1 MDEEKDV
8 FSHARVEAG
17 IHAVCAAM
25 DELELTMLERMH
37 VTRSVY
43 HAAKQLIDDGMKVAF
58 SKKEPDAIDATAEL
72 AN

>member
-43 HAAKQLIDDGMKVAF
+43 HAAKQMIDDGMKAAF
-58 SKKEPDAIDATAEL
+58 EKNEPEIIDVETE
-72 AN
+72 